1 MDERRSEDQLVV
13 AVAAGDRAAFEAL
26 YDRFARPLYALGL
39 RWMKDVED
47 AEELVNDTLTRA
59 WSQADRFDPARGRAG
74 SWLFGIARHVA
85 LDRLRAGGRRPTSI
99 PGVVPEP
106 TARLDEDG
114 LADAWEVAAALER
127 LPVVQREVLLL
138 AYRDDL
144 SQSQVAEALGI
155 PLGTVKSRTHQALR
169 SMAGL
174 LEAAVGGTG
183 VGEAEAG
190 VEESAESGSMGRG
203 RWT

>member
-1 MDERRSEDQLVV
+1 MDERRSEDQLVA

-39 RWMKDVED
+39 RWMSDVED

-59 WSQADRFDPARGRAG
+59 WSQADRFDPSRGRAG
-74 SWLFGIARHVA
+74 SWLFGIARNVA
-85 LDRLRAGGRRPTSI
+85 LDRLRARGRRPTSI
-99 PGVVPEP
+99 PGAVPEP
-106 TARLDEDG
+106 VARLDVDG
-114 LADAWEVAAALER
+114 LADAWDVAAALER

-144 SQSQVAEALGI
+144 SQSGVAEALGI
-155 PLGTVKSRTHQALR
+155 PLGTVKSRTFQALR

-174 LEAAVGGTG
+174 LEAAVGEVA
-183 VGEAEAG
+183 VGGAEAG
-190 VEESAESGSMGRG
+190 SASGERGRG
-203 RWT
+203 GWT